1 MRQREE
7 RTVVGA
13 VLSLFLVT
21 VTLYDSRT
29 IWSRGTEKTC
39 RKLQHVKRYKE
50 KTVLKIICKI
60 EVIENIE

>member
-1 MRQREE
+1 MIQELFGQEE
-7 RTVVGA
+7 QK
-13 VLSLFLVT
+13 
-21 VTLYDSRT
+21 
-29 IWSRGTEKTC
+29 KTC